1 MQLTSTAFQHEAAI
15 PVQFT
20 CDGDNISPELTWS
33 DAPRETKSFA
43 LIMHDP
49 DAPKP
54 GGFTHWIM
62 YDIPASV
69 AALKPNMPK
78 DERIPGTG
86 VQGEND
92 FGVIGYMGP
101 CPPSGAHRYNLR
113 LYALDVELGL
123 MPGASH
129 KKLLRAMQDHILE
142 EAELMGKYARKS
154 DLAA

>member
-1 MQLTSTAFQHEAAI
+1 
-15 PVQFT
+15 
-20 CDGDNISPELTWS
+20 
-33 DAPRETKSFA
+33 
-43 LIMHDP
+43 
-49 DAPKP
+49 
-54 GGFTHWIM
+54 
-62 YDIPASV
+62 
-69 AALKPNMPK
+69 
-78 DERIPGTG
+78 
-86 VQGEND
+86 
-92 FGVIGYMGP
+92 VIGYMGP